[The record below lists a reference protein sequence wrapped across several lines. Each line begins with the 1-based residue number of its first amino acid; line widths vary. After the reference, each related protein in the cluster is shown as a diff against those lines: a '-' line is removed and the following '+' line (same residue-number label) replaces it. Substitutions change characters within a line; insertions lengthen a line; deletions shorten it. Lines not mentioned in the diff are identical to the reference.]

1 MNLPSS
7 DRDEVSARLLESF
20 ARVET
25 QGSRALL
32 LTGRLGTGKTSLV
45 TRSFEA
51 VVTSLTRSAP
61 QGFLASNTIQLSYSS
76 SNRESFSRLFRLRR
90 RRWRSRGYSRHGS
103 GRPDFLRRPSC
114 RAADRVLLTFGAG
127 NCTVSL
133 EGVEK

>member
-90 RRWRSRGYSRHGS
+90 KTMEVTRLFTAWIG
-103 GRPDFLRRPSC
+103 
-114 RAADRVLLTFGAG
+114 
-127 NCTVSL
+127 
-133 EGVEK
+133 